1 MLLHRRARN
10 RWAAGDCRQDICKI
24 VIDSYLCNSENE
36 NGISPFN
43 WHRVWRSIATSFAN
57 SRFFLHNK
65 YVACLQLP
73 PIWQRVIE
81 TAGRRTQSAVAVDRS
96 GGGGETTNGSEQ
108 TNKKTVVY
116 RVLQINSVYLSF
128 FFSSKPTFSG
138 NGSNGRNIGYTNWR
152 FICVQ
157 ISEMRRKANKTLVP
171 DTKRHHNNWQPLRC
185 LVSIGLSFC
194 LSVCHRGCRRLWRRR
209 RPHRPRLRCYLCTSL
224 CVFAIIRF
232 VAGRIQV
239 NAQCITHCLAIYRLQ
254 TQ

>member
-57 SRFFLHNK
+57 SRIFLHNK

-128 FFSSKPTFSG
+128 FFR
-138 NGSNGRNIGYTNWR
+138 RNLRSAATAATAATSATQIGALSVYKYQKCGGKR
-152 FICVQ
+152 
-157 ISEMRRKANKTLVP
+157 
-171 DTKRHHNNWQPLRC
+171 TKRLYQIQNGIITTGRRFA
-185 LVSIGLSFC
+185 VLS
-194 LSVCHRGCRRLWRRR
+194 LSVCRSV
-209 RPHRPRLRCYLCTSL
+209 YLFVIVVVVDFGGDDDLIVPVFAVIYVPL
-224 CVFAIIRF
+224 CVFSRVSVLSR
-232 VAGRIQV
+232 VAFK
-239 NAQCITHCLAIYRLQ
+239 
-254 TQ
+254 